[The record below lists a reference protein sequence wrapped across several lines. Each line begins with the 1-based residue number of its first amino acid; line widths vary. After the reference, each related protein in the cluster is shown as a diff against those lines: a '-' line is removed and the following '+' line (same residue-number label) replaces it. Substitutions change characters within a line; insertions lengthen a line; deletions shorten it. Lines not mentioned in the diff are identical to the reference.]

1 MSDVEDRTPP
11 RHLPEDSRAGHG
23 PGDDHDGGKVPRWTF
38 LTNHAHVLLAI
49 AADPSVRMRDV
60 AARVGVTERAVQLIV
75 ADLVTGGYLA
85 RDRVGRR
92 NRYTVNK
99 AGAFRHPAES
109 DHRVG
114 ELLELFEDHR

>member
-1 MSDVEDRTPP
+1 MSD
-11 RHLPEDSRAGHG
+11 
-23 PGDDHDGGKVPRWTF
+23 PGGGGARWTF

-75 ADLVTGGYLA
+75 GDLVEAGYLT

-92 NRYTVNK
+92 NRYTVNE
-99 AGAFRHPAES
+99 AGAFRHPAEAS
-109 DHRVG
+109 HRIG
-114 ELLELFEDHR
+114 ELLDLFREDGPSGDA